1 MGFFIRIYIR
11 TCDTDGYKYIYIY
24 IFVTSYERQ
33 SLQSDRRKLFSSKE
47 GRKSEGRGKSIS
59 KTFATIYAFST
70 LIYEL
75 VIEIVLTVES
85 VISAVSSDYISVF
98 RPINSNN

>member
-1 MGFFIRIYIR
+1 MGFFIRIYIYVLVIR
-11 TCDTDGYKYIYIY
+11 TDTNIYIY

-33 SLQSDRRKLFSSKE
+33 SLQSNRRKLFSSKE